1 MTMLNDPLQQIEQVT
16 KETNRYMAVRAKNAF
31 AKYPITFSLLVLF
44 GVMAVMHGFEGL
56 VIQVPFF
63 VNHPGV
69 LFLIGLIILILTGTL
84 YKRLNKK
91 LD

>member
-1 MTMLNDPLQQIEQVT
+1 MISDPLHHIEEVA
-16 KETNRYMAVRAKNAF
+16 KETNRYMGVRAKNAF

-44 GVMAVMHGFEGL
+44 GVVAVMHGFEGL

-63 VNHPGV
+63 VLHPGV

-91 LD
+91 LE